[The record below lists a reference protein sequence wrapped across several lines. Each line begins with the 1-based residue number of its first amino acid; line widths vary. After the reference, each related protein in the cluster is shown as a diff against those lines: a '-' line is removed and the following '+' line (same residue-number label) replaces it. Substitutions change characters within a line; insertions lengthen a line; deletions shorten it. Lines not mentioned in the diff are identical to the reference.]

1 MPNTNGH
8 GSRRAILYA
17 RVSTDEQ
24 VRSGYSM
31 RQQVERLQDHA
42 ASGGYEVVEEIL
54 DPGQSGAS
62 LQRPGLDRVRDLVA
76 TGGVS
81 VVFAQD
87 RDRFAREPA
96 YLYLLRQEFG
106 EHGTAIRALND
117 RGDDSPEGELTDGI
131 LDQLAKFERAKTAER
146 TRRGKMRK
154 AREGKVIAGAR
165 PNYGF
170 LYNAARDNYVVDEE
184 RMPVIARIFRMIGAE
199 GQTMHA
205 VKRAFEREGVRP
217 PLGGK
222 YWSPKHIRECIRDD
236 VYRPHTFEEIKR
248 VVTSEVAATLDPSL
262 NYGIWWFNRRRTETK
277 QVSEMGPD
285 GRRYRRRIKVTDKPR
300 SEWIAVPVPDS
311 GIPREWID
319 ATREAI
325 KDNRR
330 PSANSDR
337 VWELSGGMLFCDE
350 CGNRMSVHTSVNHW
364 NGEEIRYHYYRC
376 PKRQRHGLEA
386 CAHNTHYRAA
396 EREARVWEFVA
407 GLLRDPER
415 LRAGLE
421 EMIELERAGS
431 RGDPER
437 KIAIWL
443 EKAAEVGRKRSGFQ
457 DMAAE
462 GLITLEELRTKLAG
476 LEETRAAV
484 EGEIEHLR
492 GRLER
497 AEELERDRD
506 ALLSGYAN
514 LIPETLEEL
523 DPEER
528 RQIYAMLRLRIVV
541 EIGGDMEIT
550 GFIGAGEILCESG
563 PILPSTTSSRPGAW
577 ARQRPA

>member
-1 MPNTNGH
+1 MPSTNGH
-8 GSRRAILYA
+8 GPKRAILYA

-24 VRSGYSM
+24 ARSGYSM
-31 RQQVERLQDHA
+31 RQQVERLREHA
-42 ASGGYEVVEEIL
+42 DAGGYEILEEVL
-54 DPGQSGAS
+54 DAGQSGAG

-76 TGGVS
+76 AGGVS

-106 EHGTAIRALND
+106 EHGTTIRALND
-117 RGDDSPEGELTDGI
+117 RGDDTPEGELTDGI

-170 LYNAARDNYVVDEE
+170 RYNAARDNYVVDECS
-184 RMPVIARIFRMIGAE
+184 MPTIERIFRMIGAE

-236 VYRPHTFEEIKR
+236 VYRPHTFEEVR
-248 VVTSEVAATLDPSL
+248 QVVAPEVASRLDTSL

-277 QVSEMGPD
+277 QVSEMGPE

-364 NGEEIRYHYYRC
+364 NGEEVRYFYYRC

-386 CAHNTHYRAA
+386 CAHNRHYRAV
-396 EREARVWEFVA
+396 EREARVWEFVS
-407 GLLRDPER
+407 GLLQDPEK

-421 EMIELERAGS
+421 EMLQQERTGS
-431 RGDPER
+431 HGDPQRE
-437 KIAIWL
+437 IALWL
-443 EKAAEVGRKRSGFQ
+443 EKVAETERKRSGFQ

-462 GLITLEELRTKLAG
+462 GLMTLEELRAKLAG
-476 LEETRAAV
+476 LEETRRMAEA
-484 EGEIEHLR
+484 EIGHLR

-497 AEELERDRD
+497 VEELERNRD
-506 ALLSGYAN
+506 TLLDDYAA
-514 LIPETLEEL
+514 LIPEALQEVG
-523 DPEER
+523 PEER
-528 RQIYAMLRLRIVV
+528 RQIYAMLRVRIAV
-541 EIGGDMEIT
+541 EIGGDMQIT
-550 GFIGAGEILCESG
+550 GVIGAGEIFCESR
-563 PILPSTTSSRPGAW
+563 LTSTSTTSSRPGAW

>member
-1 MPNTNGH
+1 MPATNGH
-8 GSRRAILYA
+8 GPKRSILYA

-24 VRSGYSM
+24 ARSGYSL
-31 RQQVERLQDHA
+31 RQQVERLREHA
-42 ASGGYEVVEEIL
+42 ASEGYDVLEEIL

-76 TGGVS
+76 GGGVS

-96 YLYLLRQEFG
+96 YLYLLKQEFG
-106 EHGTAIRALND
+106 EHGTTIRALND
-117 RGDDSPEGELTDGI
+117 RGDDTPEGELTDGI

-154 AREGKVIAGAR
+154 ACEGKVIAGPR

-170 LYNAARDNYVVDEE
+170 LYNDARDNYVVDEAT
-184 RMPVIARIFRMIGAE
+184 MPVIGRIFRMIGAE

-217 PLGGK
+217 PSGGK

-236 VYRPHTFEEIKR
+236 VYRPHAFEEVRR
-248 VVTSEVAATLDPSL
+248 VVTSEVAARLDPSL
-262 NYGIWWFNRRRTETK
+262 DYGIWWFNRRRTEAK
-277 QVSEMGPD
+277 QVSEMGPN

-325 KDNRR
+325 KDNKR

-337 VWELSGGMLFCDE
+337 VWELSGGMLYCDE

-364 NGEEIRYHYYRC
+364 KEAEVRYFYYRC
-376 PKRQRHGLEA
+376 PKRQRHGLQA
-386 CAHNTHYRAA
+386 CRHNTHYRAA
-396 EREARVWEFVA
+396 EREARVWEFVS

-415 LRAGLE
+415 LRIGLE
-421 EMIELERAGS
+421 EMIERERAGS

-437 KIAIWL
+437 EIAFWL
-443 EKAAEVGRKRSGFQ
+443 EKAAEADRKRAGFQ

-462 GLITLEELRTKLAG
+462 GLITLDELRAKLAG
-476 LEETRAAV
+476 LVETRKAA
-484 EGEIEHLR
+484 EAEMEHLR

-497 AEELERDRD
+497 VEALERDRD
-506 ALLSGYAN
+506 ALLDGYAA
-514 LIPETLEEL
+514 LMPEDLEEL
-523 DPEER
+523 GPEER
-528 RQIYAMLRLRIVV
+528 RQIYAMLRLRVV
-541 EIGGDMEIT
+541 VDINGDMAMT
-550 GFIGAGEILCESG
+550 GIIRTEKTLCKTR
-563 PILPSTTSSRPGAW
+563 PTRPSTTSSRRAAS
-577 ARQRPA
+577 ARQRRA

>member
-1 MPNTNGH
+1 MSSTNGH
-8 GSRRAILYA
+8 SPKKAILYA

-24 VRSGYSM
+24 ARSGYSL
-31 RQQVERLQDHA
+31 RQQTERLHEHA
-42 ASGGYEVVEEIL
+42 ASEGYEVLEEII

-76 TGGVS
+76 AGGVS

-96 YLYLLRQEFG
+96 YLYLLRREFE
-106 EHGTAIRALND
+106 EHGTRIRALND

-146 TRRGKMRK
+146 TRRGKIRK
-154 AREGKVIAGAR
+154 AREGKIIAGTR

-170 LYNAARDNYVVDEE
+170 RYNDARDNYLVDEE
-184 RMPVIARIFRMIGAE
+184 AMHIIGRIFRMIGAE
-199 GQTMHA
+199 GRTMNA

-222 YWSPKHIRECIRDD
+222 YWSPKYIRECIRDD
-236 VYRPHTFEEIKR
+236 VYRPHTFEEVRR
-248 VVTSEVAATLDPSL
+248 VVAPEVAGRLDPSL
-262 NYGIWWFNRRRTETK
+262 EYGIWWFNRRRTETK
-277 QVSEMGPD
+277 QVSEMGPE

-300 SEWIAVPVPDS
+300 SEWVAVPVPDS

-364 NGEEIRYHYYRC
+364 KGAEVRYHYYRC

-386 CAHNTHYRAA
+386 CRHNTHYKAA
-396 EREARVWEFVA
+396 EREARVWEFVSD
-407 GLLRDPER
+407 LLRDPEK

-421 EMIELERAGS
+421 EMIEQERAGS
-431 RGDPER
+431 RGDPGRE
-437 KIAIWL
+437 IAMWL
-443 EKAAEVGRKRSGFQ
+443 EKLAEVDRKRSGFQ

-462 GLITLEELRTKLAG
+462 GLITLDELRAKLAG
-476 LEETRAAV
+476 LEDARKAA
-484 EGEIEHLR
+484 EEEIGHLR

-497 AEELERDRD
+497 VEELERNRD
-506 ALLSGYAN
+506 ALLDGYAN
-514 LIPETLEEL
+514 LVPQALQELGPEK
-523 DPEER
+523 R

-541 EIGGDMEIT
+541 DLDGDMAIT
-550 GFIGAGEILCESG
+550 GVIRAERILCESG
-563 PILPSTTSSRPGAW
+563 PTRPSTTSYRPGAS
-577 ARQRPA
+577 ARQKPA

>member
-1 MPNTNGH
+1 MPSPNGR
-8 GSRRAILYA
+8 RRAILYA

-24 VRSGYSM
+24 ARSGYSM
-31 RQQVERLQDHA
+31 RQQVERLRAHA
-42 ASGGYEVVEEIL
+42 ASEEYELLEEVL

-76 TGGVS
+76 SGGVS

-96 YLYLLRQEFG
+96 YLYLLKQEFG

-170 LYNAARDNYVVDEE
+170 RYNEARDNYVVDEAC
-184 RMPVIARIFRMIGAE
+184 MPIIQRIFRMIGAE
-199 GQTMHA
+199 GRTMNA

-217 PLGGK
+217 PLHGK
-222 YWSPKHIRECIRDD
+222 YWSPKYIRECIRDD
-236 VYRPHTFEEIKR
+236 VYRPHSFEEIQQ
-248 VVTSEVAATLDPSL
+248 VVTPEVAATLDPSL

-277 QVSEMGPD
+277 QVSEMGPN
-285 GRRYRRRIKVTDKPR
+285 GRHYRRRIKVTDKPR

-311 GIPREWID
+311 GIPREWVD

-325 KDNRR
+325 KDNQR

-337 VWELSGGMLFCDE
+337 VWELSGGMFFCGG

-364 NGEEIRYHYYRC
+364 NGEEVRYHYYRC

-386 CAHNTHYRAA
+386 CSHNTHYRAA
-396 EREARVWEFVA
+396 ELETRVWGFVEE
-407 GLLRDPER
+407 LLRHPDR

-421 EMIELERAGS
+421 EMIERERAGS
-431 RGDPER
+431 RGDPARE
-437 KIAIWL
+437 IAMWL
-443 EKAAEVGRKRSGFQ
+443 DKAAEADRKRSGFQ

-462 GLITLEELRTKLAG
+462 GLITLEELRAKLAG

-484 EGEIEHLR
+484 ETEIEHLR
-492 GRLER
+492 GCLSRV
-497 AEELERDRD
+497 EELERDRD
-506 ALLSGYAN
+506 ALLDTYAE
-514 LIPETLEEL
+514 LIPEQLREL
-523 DPEER
+523 DPEQR
-528 RQIYAMLRLRIVV
+528 RQVYALLRIRLTVRRGGELEVV
-541 EIGGDMEIT
+541 GDL
-550 GFIGAGEILCESG
+550 GAGHTLCENG
-563 PILPSTTSSRPGAW
+563 LTPTSTTSSRPGAW

>member
-1 MPNTNGH
+1 MPSTNGH
-8 GSRRAILYA
+8 GPQQAILYA

-24 VRSGYSM
+24 ARSGYSM
-31 RQQVERLQDHA
+31 RQQVERLRDHA
-42 ASGGYEVVEEIL
+42 ASEGYEVLEEVV

-76 TGGVS
+76 AGGVS

-96 YLYLLRQEFG
+96 YLYLLKQEFG
-106 EHGTAIRALND
+106 EHGTTIRALND

-146 TRRGKMRK
+146 TRRGKIRK
-154 AREGKVIAGAR
+154 AREGKVIAGTR

-170 LYNAARDNYVVDEE
+170 RYNDARDNYVVDEE
-184 RMPVIARIFRMIGAE
+184 SMRIIGRIFRMMGAE

-217 PLGGK
+217 PLSGK
-222 YWSPKHIRECIRDD
+222 YWSPKYIRECIRDD
-236 VYRPHTFEEIKR
+236 VYRPHAFEEVRK
-248 VVTSEVAATLDPSL
+248 VVTPEVAARLDPTL

-277 QVSEMGPD
+277 QVSEMGPE

-300 SEWIAVPVPDS
+300 SEWVAVPVPDS

-319 ATREAI
+319 AAREAI

-337 VWELSGGMLFCDE
+337 VWELSGGMLFCEE

-364 NGEEIRYHYYRC
+364 KGEEVRYHYYRC

-386 CAHNTHYRAA
+386 CRHNTHYRAA
-396 EREARVWEFVA
+396 ERETRVWEFVSD
-407 GLLRDPER
+407 LLRDPER
-415 LRAGLE
+415 LRAGME
-421 EMIELERAGS
+421 EMIERERAGS
-431 RGDPER
+431 RGNPQREISLWLD
-437 KIAIWL
+437 KIA
-443 EKAAEVGRKRSGFQ
+443 EAERKRSGFQ

-462 GLITLEELRTKLAG
+462 GLITLEELRAKLAG
-476 LEETRAAV
+476 LEETRKAA
-484 EGEIEHLR
+484 EDEIRHLR
-492 GRLER
+492 GRLAR
-497 AEELERDRD
+497 VEELEGNRD
-506 ALLSGYAN
+506 ALLGTYAN
-514 LIPETLEEL
+514 LIPEQLREL
-523 DPEER
+523 GPEER
-528 RQIYAMLRLRIVV
+528 RQIYAMLRLRIEVDLS
-541 EIGGDMEIT
+541 GDMAIT
-550 GFIGAGEILCESG
+550 GVIRAERILCESG
-563 PILPSTTSSRPGAW
+563 PTRASTTSSRPGAS

>member
-1 MPNTNGH
+1 MPSTNGH
-8 GSRRAILYA
+8 GSKRAILYA

-24 VRSGYSM
+24 ARSGYSL
-31 RQQVERLQDHA
+31 RQQVERLSEHA
-42 ASGGYEVVEEIL
+42 ASEGYEVLEEVS

-62 LQRPGLDRVRDLVA
+62 LQRPGLDRVRDIVA
-76 TGGVS
+76 SGGVS

-87 RDRFAREPA
+87 RDRFSREPA
-96 YLYLLRQEFG
+96 YLYLLKQEFG
-106 EHGTAIRALND
+106 EHGTSIRALND
-117 RGDDSPEGELTDGI
+117 RGDDTPEGELTDGI

-146 TRRGKMRK
+146 TRRGKIRK

-170 LYNAARDNYVVDEE
+170 LYNAARDNYVVDGE
-184 RMPVIARIFRMIGAE
+184 RMAVIERIFRMIGAE

-236 VYRPHTFEEIKR
+236 VYRPHSFEEVR
-248 VVTSEVAATLDPSL
+248 DVVTPEVAARLDPEKC
-262 NYGIWWFNRRRTETK
+262 YGIWWFNRRRTETK
-277 QVSEMGPD
+277 QVSEIGPE

-330 PSANSDR
+330 PSANADR

-364 NGEEIRYHYYRC
+364 KGAEVRYFYYRC
-376 PKRQRHGLEA
+376 PKRQRHGLQA

-396 EREARVWEFVA
+396 EREAQVWGFVA

-421 EMIELERAGS
+421 EMIKQERAGS
-431 RGDPER
+431 RDDPGRE
-437 KIAIWL
+437 IAMWL

-462 GLITLEELRTKLAG
+462 GLITLEELRTKLVG

-497 AEELERDRD
+497 VEKLERDRD
-506 ALLSGYAN
+506 ALLDGYSN
-514 LIPETLEEL
+514 VIPEALEEL

-528 RQIYAMLRLRIVV
+528 RQIYAMLRLRIAV
-541 EIGGDMEIT
+541 EVGGDMEIT
-550 GFIGAGEILCESG
+550 GVIGAGEILCESELT
-563 PILPSTTSSRPGAW
+563 PTSTTSSRPGAW

>member
-1 MPNTNGH
+1 MPNTNGR
-8 GSRRAILYA
+8 GPKKAILYA

-24 VRSGYSM
+24 AKSGYSL
-31 RQQVERLQDHA
+31 RQQMERLREHA
-42 ASGGYEVVEEIL
+42 ASEGYEVLEEVS

-76 TGGVS
+76 AGGVS

-96 YLYLLRQEFG
+96 YLYLLKQEFG
-106 EHGTAIRALND
+106 EHGTTIRALND
-117 RGDDSPEGELTDGI
+117 RGDDTPEGELTDGI

-165 PNYGF
+165 PNFGF
-170 LYNAARDNYVVDEE
+170 RYNEARDNYEVDEE
-184 RMPVIARIFRMIGAE
+184 RMPVIWRIFRMIGSE
-199 GQTMHA
+199 GQTMNA

-236 VYRPHTFEEIKR
+236 VYRPHTFEEVR
-248 VVTSEVAATLDPSL
+248 QVVAPEVAARLDPSL
-262 NYGIWWFNRRRTETK
+262 HYGIWWFNRRRTETK
-277 QVSEMGPD
+277 QVSEMGPN
-285 GRRYRRRIKVTDKPR
+285 GRQYRRRIKVTDKPR

-311 GIPREWID
+311 GIQRDWID

-325 KDNRR
+325 KDNKR

-364 NGEEIRYHYYRC
+364 NGVEIRYFYYRC

-396 EREARVWEFVA
+396 EREARIWEFVA
-407 GLLRDPER
+407 GLLQDPER

-421 EMIELERAGS
+421 EMIEQERAGS
-431 RGDPER
+431 RGDPQRE
-437 KIAIWL
+437 IALWL
-443 EKAAEVGRKRSGFQ
+443 EKAAEVERKRSGFQ

-462 GLITLEELRTKLAG
+462 GLITLDELRAKLAG
-476 LEETRAAV
+476 LDETRKAA
-484 EGEIEHLR
+484 ENEIGLLR

-497 AEELERDRD
+497 VEDLERSRDTLLDEYAKLIPD
-506 ALLSGYAN
+506 ALQ
-514 LIPETLEEL
+514 EL

-528 RQIYAMLRLRIVV
+528 RQVYAMLRLRIAVH
-541 EIGGDMEIT
+541 IGGDMGIT
-550 GFIGAGEILCESG
+550 GVIGAGEILCKNG
-563 PILPSTTSSRPGAW
+563 LTPPSTTSSRPAAW
-577 ARQRPA
+577 DRQRRA

>member
-1 MPNTNGH
+1 MSNTNGH
-8 GSRRAILYA
+8 GPKKAVLYA

-24 VRSGYSM
+24 AKSGYSL
-31 RQQVERLQDHA
+31 RQQVERLRGHA
-42 ASGGYEVVEEIL
+42 AAEGYDVLEEVL

-62 LQRPGLDRVRDLVA
+62 LQRPGMDRVRDLVA
-76 TGGVS
+76 VGGIA
-81 VVFAQD
+81 VVLAQD
-87 RDRFAREPA
+87 RDRYSREPA
-96 YLYLLRQEFG
+96 YTYLLRREFA
-106 EHGTAIRALND
+106 EHGTRLQALND

-170 LYNAARDNYVVDEE
+170 RYNEARDNYVVDE
-184 RMPVIARIFRMIGAE
+184 RSMSVIGRVFRMIGAE
-199 GQTMHA
+199 GQTMNA

-236 VYRPHTFEEIKR
+236 VYRPHTFEEVRR
-248 VVTSEVAATLDPSL
+248 VVTPEVAATLDPTRS
-262 NYGIWWFNRRRTETK
+262 YGIWWFNRRRTETK
-277 QVSEMGPD
+277 QVLEMGPD

-396 EREARVWEFVA
+396 ERETRVWEFVS
-407 GLLRDPER
+407 GLLRDPGR
-415 LRAGLE
+415 LRTGLE
-421 EMIELERAGS
+421 EMIEQEKAGP

-437 KIAIWL
+437 EIAKWLAKIA
-443 EKAAEVGRKRSGFQ
+443 EADRKRSGFQ
-457 DMAAE
+457 DQAAE
-462 GLITLEELRTKLAG
+462 GLMTLDELRTRLSG
-476 LEETRAAV
+476 LEDARRAA
-484 EGEIEHLR
+484 ETEIEGLR
-492 GRLER
+492 RRLER
-497 AEELERDRD
+497 LEDLERDRD
-506 ALLSGYAN
+506 TLLDEYAKLMPDALQ
-514 LIPETLEEL
+514 EL
-523 DPEER
+523 GPEER
-528 RQIYAMLRLRIVV
+528 RQVYAMLRLRIAV
-541 EIGGDMEIT
+541 EIGGDMTIT
-550 GFIGAGEILCESG
+550 GVIGAGETLCESEQAST
-563 PILPSTTSSRPGAW
+563 STTSSRPGAW